1 MYGGFGENKARLSVT
16 DKIGKILM
24 VDDDEDVLK
33 AARFFLKKHVESIH
47 TERDPENIP
56 NLLNNDSYEVILL
69 DMNFT
74 RDVTSGQEGLH
85 WLSRILAVDP
95 EAVVVMITAF
105 GDVNLAV
112 AAIKQG
118 ATDFVLK
125 PWQNE
130 KLLATISSACS
141 LRKTRL
147 EVASLRSRQEQ
158 LSADMNQPFSEF
170 IGTSPVMQ
178 KVYDNIQKVADTD
191 ANVLILGENGT
202 GKELVARSLHGNSA
216 RSKEVF
222 ISVDM
227 GAISESLFES
237 ELFGHVKGAFT
248 DAVSDRAGRFEVA
261 SGGTL
266 FLDEITNLSPQM
278 QSKILRAIETR
289 QIVRLGSAR
298 TVPID
303 IRLICAT
310 NMNVREMVARSEFR
324 QDLLYRINTVEINLP
339 PLRDRGDDLQ
349 LLAQYFLRNYCRKYH
364 KALKSISPAAM
375 NKLTKYHWPGNVR
388 ELQHSMERA
397 VILSEG
403 QVLQPEDFF
412 FSPALA
418 DDDGI
423 VFENYNLEQVEKI
436 VIRRA
441 IDKHR
446 GNLSQAANEL
456 GLARASLYRR
466 LEKYGL

>member
-1 MYGGFGENKARLSVT
+1 M

-85 WLSRILAVDP
+85 WLSRILAINP
-95 EAVVVMITAF
+95 EAAVVMITAF

-130 KLLATISSACS
+130 KLLATISAAAN
-141 LRKTRL
+141 LHKTRL
-147 EVASLRSRQEQ
+147 EVANLRSRQEQ

-170 IGTSPVMQ
+170 IGTSPAMK
-178 KVYDNIQKVADTD
+178 KVYDAILKIANTD

-202 GKELVARSLHGNSA
+202 GKELVARSLHRNSA
-216 RSKEVF
+216 RGKEVF

-248 DAVSDRAGRFEVA
+248 DAGSDRAGRFEVA

-266 FLDEITNLSPQM
+266 FLDEIANLSLQM

-289 QIVRLGSAR
+289 QVVRLGSTK

-310 NMNVREMVARSEFR
+310 NMNVREMVAKSEFR
-324 QDLLYRINTVEINLP
+324 QDLLYRINTVEIYLP
-339 PLRDRGDDLQ
+339 PLRERGEDLE
-349 LLAQYFLRNYCRKYH
+349 LLAHYFLKNYCRKYH
-364 KALKSISPAAM
+364 RTAKSISPAAM
-375 NKLTKYHWPGNVR
+375 NKLMKYPWPGNVR

-397 VILSEG
+397 VILSES

-412 FSPALA
+412 FSPIPA

-423 VFENYNLEQVEKI
+423 VFESYNLEQVEKI

-441 IDKHR
+441 MDKHK
-446 GNLSQAANEL
+446 GNLSHAANEL